1 MAKELPYFKF
11 EPNQWENGNIQMLPR
26 DDKGL
31 FIDLCSMY
39 WSRLGDVP
47 LKLAIQKLCNGNAV
61 ALNSLINER
70 IIEVIDHN
78 IFIKFL
84 SEQLDEFENTSAQNS
99 KNAKE
104 RWEKHRKQKEES
116 ELNASALKPQCE
128 INTIREEEIR
138 VEKIKEDKIKQ
149 EVLPASPKFSFLGS
163 LLDYGFERQLVEDW
177 LKVRKTKK
185 ATNTETA
192 FKNFIA
198 EIEQRTCNINEILE
212 VCVEKSWSGF
222 KWTWYDNLKQQSN
235 TFNNGRVEKTNR
247 EIFEDAIQSE
257 TARNFRFS

>member
-1 MAKELPYFKF
+1 MAKELPYFQF
-11 EPNQWENGNIQMLPR
+11 EPAEYLTKDISFCTLSAQ
-26 DDKGL
+26 GL
-31 FIDLCSMY
+31 FINICSYYWQRQCDLSKIQF
-39 WSRLGDVP
+39 
-47 LKLAIQKLCNGNAV
+47 LKRFNYKEEFEEL
-61 ALNSLINER
+61 LNEG
-70 IIEVIDHN
+70 IIDLQDDKIV
-78 IFIKFL
+78 IKFL
-84 SEQLDEFENTSAQNS
+84 DNQYFNATNKSSVNSLNGAKGGRPKKQIETEIKANQNPI
-99 KNAKE
+99 
-104 RWEKHRKQKEES
+104 ES
-116 ELNASALKPQCE
+116 ESKG
-128 INTIREEEIR
+128 IR
-138 VEKIKEDKIKQ
+138 EDKIIK
-149 EVLPASPKFSFLGS
+149 EEIIENEIIKNEILPASPKFSFLGS

-235 TFNNGRVEKTNR
+235 NFNNGRVEKTNR

>member
-1 MAKELPYFKF
+1 MAENKKSFVLYTDSKGLIDQLPDEIAGRLFKHIFAYVNDENPISDELILNIAF
-11 EPNQWENGNIQMLPR
+11 EPIKNQLKR
-26 DDKGL
+26 DLVKWSNQTDQRRQAGL
-31 FIDLCSMY
+31 KSAEI
-39 WSRLGDVP
+39 R
-47 LKLAIQKLCNGNAV
+47 KRNATSV
-61 ALNSLINER
+61 NER
-70 IIEVIDHN
+70 SISSTDNVNVSVSVNDNVSDNVNDSVILL
-78 IFIKFL
+78 K
-84 SEQLDEFENTSAQNS
+84 
-99 KNAKE
+99 KE
-104 RWEKHRKQKEES
+104 TKS
-116 ELNASALKPQCE
+116 
-128 INTIREEEIR
+128 I
-138 VEKIKEDKIKQ
+138 
-149 EVLPASPKFSFLGS
+149 FSFERS
-163 LLDYGFERQLVEDW
+163 LLDYGFDRQLVTDW

>member
-1 MAKELPYFKF
+1 MAENKKSFVLYTDSKGLIDQLPDEIAGRLFKHIFAYVNDENPISEELILNIAF
-11 EPNQWENGNIQMLPR
+11 EPIKNQLKR
-26 DDKGL
+26 DLVKWSNQTDQRRQAGL
-31 FIDLCSMY
+31 KSAEI
-39 WSRLGDVP
+39 R
-47 LKLAIQKLCNGNAV
+47 KRNATNV
-61 ALNSLINER
+61 NER
-70 IIEVIDHN
+70 SISSTDNVNVSVSVNDSVSDNVTDSVILL
-78 IFIKFL
+78 K
-84 SEQLDEFENTSAQNS
+84 
-99 KNAKE
+99 KE
-104 RWEKHRKQKEES
+104 TKS
-116 ELNASALKPQCE
+116 
-128 INTIREEEIR
+128 I
-138 VEKIKEDKIKQ
+138 
-149 EVLPASPKFSFLGS
+149 FSFERS
-163 LLDYGFERQLVEDW
+163 LLEYGFDKNLVTDW

>member
-1 MAKELPYFKF
+1 MAENKKSFVLYTDSKGLIDQLPDEIAGRLFKHIFAYVNDENPISDELILNIAF
-11 EPNQWENGNIQMLPR
+11 EPIKNQLKR
-26 DDKGL
+26 DLVKWSNQTDQRRQAGL
-31 FIDLCSMY
+31 KSAEI
-39 WSRLGDVP
+39 R
-47 LKLAIQKLCNGNAV
+47 KRNATSV
-61 ALNSLINER
+61 NER
-70 IIEVIDHN
+70 SISSTDNVNVSVNDNVSDNVNDSVILL
-78 IFIKFL
+78 K
-84 SEQLDEFENTSAQNS
+84 
-99 KNAKE
+99 KE
-104 RWEKHRKQKEES
+104 TKS
-116 ELNASALKPQCE
+116 
-128 INTIREEEIR
+128 I
-138 VEKIKEDKIKQ
+138 
-149 EVLPASPKFSFLGS
+149 FSFERS
-163 LLDYGFERQLVEDW
+163 LLDYGFDRQLVTDW

>member
-1 MAKELPYFKF
+1 MAENKKSFVLYTDSKGLIDQLPDEIAGRLFKHIFAYVNDENPISDELILNIAF
-11 EPNQWENGNIQMLPR
+11 EPIKNQLKR
-26 DDKGL
+26 DLVKWSNQTDQRRQAGL
-31 FIDLCSMY
+31 KSAEI
-39 WSRLGDVP
+39 R
-47 LKLAIQKLCNGNAV
+47 KRNATSV
-61 ALNSLINER
+61 NER
-70 IIEVIDHN
+70 SISSTDNVNVSVSVNDSVSDNVNDSVILL
-78 IFIKFL
+78 K
-84 SEQLDEFENTSAQNS
+84 
-99 KNAKE
+99 KE
-104 RWEKHRKQKEES
+104 TKS
-116 ELNASALKPQCE
+116 
-128 INTIREEEIR
+128 I
-138 VEKIKEDKIKQ
+138 
-149 EVLPASPKFSFLGS
+149 FSFERS
-163 LLDYGFERQLVEDW
+163 LLDYGFDRQLVTDW

>member
-1 MAKELPYFKF
+1 MAENKKSFVLYTDSKGLIDQLPDEIAGRLFKHIFAYVNDENPISDELILNIAF
-11 EPNQWENGNIQMLPR
+11 EPIKNQLKR
-26 DDKGL
+26 DLVKWSNQTDQRRQAGL
-31 FIDLCSMY
+31 KSAEI
-39 WSRLGDVP
+39 R
-47 LKLAIQKLCNGNAV
+47 KRNATSV
-61 ALNSLINER
+61 NER
-70 IIEVIDHN
+70 SISSTDNVNVSVSVNDSVSDNVTDSVILL
-78 IFIKFL
+78 K
-84 SEQLDEFENTSAQNS
+84 
-99 KNAKE
+99 KE
-104 RWEKHRKQKEES
+104 TKS
-116 ELNASALKPQCE
+116 
-128 INTIREEEIR
+128 I
-138 VEKIKEDKIKQ
+138 
-149 EVLPASPKFSFLGS
+149 FSFERS
-163 LLDYGFERQLVEDW
+163 LLDYGFDRQLVTDW